1 MLRDAWR
8 SLTAARWTVLA
19 AAGTLALGTGASIAV
34 LSVAYGAL
42 WRPLPFTD
50 ADRIVIISPG
60 AITDAEPR
68 QTVRFAELEQWRARL
83 RTVEVLAGWSS
94 GEFTVRGLGV
104 PEAVRAAMVTPDFF
118 EVFNPRGHRGDL
130 PAGPLATDVVVMSST
145 MANRTRGGGLD
156 PRTARL
162 TLGTASFSVGVIAPA
177 AFTVPE
183 GADLWVNAEAVDAVR
198 MGATEDFRSYRMIA
212 RLIPGVTAANAEDD
226 AARVLRE
233 IEAERGRAG
242 EMRATVRP
250 LRDVLVGDAR
260 PVLAALMAA
269 SALLLVVACANVAT
283 VLVNRALQRRRE
295 FAVRLAVGASPGRLV
310 GAAVC
315 ESFLVAG
322 AGALGGL
329 ALAWYGVAALQPLMA
344 AALPRLAVVALGWP
358 ALIVGAGLTV
368 TVTVLAGTGPA
379 VAAARSDFAPAFRGV
394 TATASPAARR
404 TRAALVVLQMA
415 LAVVLLVGAG
425 LLGRTVTALLDTDI
439 GVDRDRALALR
450 LRLTETTQFDNITE
464 TAFVDELLRRVRQ
477 LPGVE
482 SAGVGS
488 SLPPSTAQIAF
499 SVRVVNGDTVSTRT
513 FDVGSASPG
522 YFEAIGAR
530 LVRGRWF
537 EPRDLAGGPVAVLS
551 ETAALHLQG
560 VGDPVGRPL
569 AFSVPAPSG
578 ERVTPLIIGI
588 VADVRHHGLETPAN
602 GSIYLR
608 RSELPTGLAY
618 LAVRTRGP
626 AAGLAPSVLREL
638 RNLDPGL
645 PLPEPRTLEQEVHR
659 AMIDR
664 ELRLALV
671 GAFAL
676 VAVALAVAGL
686 VGALS
691 RTVTERRREMAIR
704 AVLGATPRSAMARVL
719 LDGAVL
725 AVAGLAIGFAASAAM
740 GRSIATLLHGVS
752 PFDPWTFGGVAGAIG
767 LVVALAAW
775 LPARRAARVQPLELL
790 RAE

>member
-1 MLRDAWR
+1 MPDASR
-8 SLTAARWTVLA
+8 RLEITDR
-19 AAGTLALGTGASIAV
+19 
-34 LSVAYGAL
+34 
-42 WRPLPFTD
+42 RPL
-50 ADRIVIISPG
+50 
-60 AITDAEPR
+60 AEPR
-68 QTVRFAELEQWRARL
+68 QTVRVAELEQWRERL

-118 EVFNPRGHRGDL
+118 EVFNPRGHRADR

-162 TLGTASFSVGVIAPA
+162 TLGTASFGVGVIAPA

-183 GADLWVNAEAVDAVR
+183 DADLWVH
-198 MGATEDFRSYRMIA
+198 
-212 RLIPGVTAANAEDD
+212 
-226 AARVLRE
+226 
-233 IEAERGRAG
+233 
-242 EMRATVRP
+242 
-250 LRDVLVGDAR
+250 
-260 PVLAALMAA
+260 
-269 SALLLVVACANVAT
+269 
-283 VLVNRALQRRRE
+283 
-295 FAVRLAVGASPGRLV
+295 
-310 GAAVC
+310 
-315 ESFLVAG
+315 AG

-344 AALPRLAVVALGWP
+344 DALPRLAVVALGWP

-379 VAAARSDFAPAFRGV
+379 VAAARSDFGPAFRGV

-404 TRAALVVLQMA
+404 TRA
-415 LAVVLLVGAG
+415 
-425 LLGRTVTALLDTDI
+425 
-439 GVDRDRALALR
+439 
-450 LRLTETTQFDNITE
+450 
-464 TAFVDELLRRVRQ
+464 
-477 LPGVE
+477 VE

-499 SVRVVNGDTVSTRT
+499 SVRVVNGDTVSTRP

-530 LVRGRWF
+530 LVRGRGF

-560 VGDPVGRPL
+560 LGDPVGRPL

-608 RSELPTGLAY
+608 RSELPT
-618 LAVRTRGP
+618 
-626 AAGLAPSVLREL
+626 
-638 RNLDPGL
+638 
-645 PLPEPRTLEQEVHR
+645 
-659 AMIDR
+659 
-664 ELRLALV
+664 
-671 GAFAL
+671 AFAL

-691 RTVTERRREMAIR
+691 RTVTERRREVAIR

-719 LDGAVL
+719 IDGAVL

-740 GRSIATLLHGVS
+740 GRSIATLLYGVS